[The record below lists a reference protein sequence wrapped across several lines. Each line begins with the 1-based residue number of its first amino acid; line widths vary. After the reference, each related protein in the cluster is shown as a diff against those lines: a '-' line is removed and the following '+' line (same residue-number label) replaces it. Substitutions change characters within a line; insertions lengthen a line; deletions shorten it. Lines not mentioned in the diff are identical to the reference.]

1 MSQPT
6 SDQHFPFCD
15 DGSNMPLETSS
26 FPSLALPCAAC
37 ESVFKCSSY
46 STPAISPASVSQPD
60 PLLPLSVPS
69 PVVPSVRA
77 TNDGRQ
83 DGRPVE
89 FRYFSSYITMASKT
103 TRTQL
108 VKNVRPKLED
118 SYSMAVCDKIL
129 GHKGML
135 EEECKR
141 ERNRWD
147 QAKRSLSKKLDK
159 SKISVAEFA
168 ERVSKLKRDREGLT
182 TAVITSRVEQE
193 FWRDVMRCA
202 EFLKL
207 REPSV
212 QSGPVSAFLLTPPG
226 PEATFARTDSPALS
240 LDESVDFNV
249 DISVADLDSSL
260 DGVLD
265 FDTAFEVEGG
275 LDFFGTL
282 ELAEPSSESDA
293 ALSSMEYSTSSV

>member
-147 QAKRSLSKKLDK
+147 QKTRKLNTRLLSRDITMDEYKEL
-159 SKISVAEFA
+159 ANE
-168 ERVSKLKRDREGLT
+168 LKRDREALT
-182 TAVITSRVEQE
+182 KATITRHVEQE
-193 FWRDVMRCA
+193 FWCHSVFCA
-202 EFLKL
+202 ESL
-207 REPSV
+207 EPSMN
-212 QSGPVSAFLLTPPG
+212 F
-226 PEATFARTDSPALS
+226 
-240 LDESVDFNV
+240 
-249 DISVADLDSSL
+249 
-260 DGVLD
+260 
-265 FDTAFEVEGG
+265 G
-275 LDFFGTL
+275 LDFSVQAQADDL
-282 ELAEPSSESDA
+282 RPSSALEAFIA
-293 ALSSMEYSTSSV
+293 AL